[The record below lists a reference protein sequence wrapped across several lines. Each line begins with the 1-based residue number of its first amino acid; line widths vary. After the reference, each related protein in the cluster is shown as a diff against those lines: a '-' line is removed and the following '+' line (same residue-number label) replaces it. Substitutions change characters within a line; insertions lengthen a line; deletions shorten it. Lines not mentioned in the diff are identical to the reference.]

1 MARLST
7 TRPGR
12 RTRGVSLVLVLVF
25 ITIISAVGAFA
36 VRRAVFGEG
45 LARNMLDVEVAR
57 QAAEAALRDA
67 ERDLRSP
74 DAGTIQ
80 GTPVCTRTT
89 DERPIKT
96 GYGSFN
102 DTCPRGQCR
111 FEVTYY
117 TTSNFGA
124 GTNPE
129 PWWPSTGSYTT
140 LWNNSAAS
148 KPPGGSC
155 TFTGGV
161 PLGTF
166 TGAPA
171 MRGVSRQ
178 PEYLIEYFKRGQNLR
193 YYRVTARGWG
203 LDPSSE
209 IVLQTYFRPK
219 G

>member
-1 MARLST
+1 MSSARSL
-7 TRPGR
+7 R
-12 RTRGVSLVLVLVF
+12 RMRGVSLIMVLIF

-74 DAGTIQ
+74 DIGTVT
-80 GTPVCTRTT
+80 GTPPCTRTS

-96 GYGSFN
+96 GYGSFT

-117 TTSNFGA
+117 STSNFST

-140 LWNNSAAS
+140 LWNNSTT
-148 KPPGGSC
+148 KPPSGSC

-166 TGAPA
+166 TGAA
-171 MRGVSRQ
+171 SVRGVSRQ